1 MPLSVKRKESFRKI
15 VWDFYTVN
23 SRDSLPW
30 RKSITPYK
38 VWVSEIM
45 LQQTQVD
52 RVIPFFNT
60 WMKLFPNVTALA
72 NASQVDVLRA
82 WKGLGY
88 NSRALRMK
96 KTAEILIKN
105 YKGVFPKKYEE
116 LLKLPGIGPYTAG
129 AICAFAYNQP
139 VTMIETNI
147 RRVYLHYFF
156 KDQENVSDGD
166 VLEIVRQTVVHEN
179 PRQWYWALMDY
190 GSHLGKTIPNPNKKS
205 RHYAVQK
212 KFKGSDRE
220 IRGKI
225 LEVLLSKRG
234 MEIGLLLK
242 KLADLSTDVD
252 RIESIVSAMESEGFL
267 SVKNGK
273 VSLVK

>member
-1 MPLSVKRKESFRKI
+1 
-15 VWDFYTVN
+15 
-23 SRDSLPW
+23 
-30 RKSITPYK
+30 
-38 VWVSEIM
+38 
-45 LQQTQVD
+45 
-52 RVIPFFNT
+52 
-60 WMKLFPNVTALA
+60 MKLFPNVTALA

-96 KTAEILIKN
+96 KTAEMLIKN
-105 YKGVFPKKYEE
+105 HKGVFPKKYEE

-129 AICAFAYNQP
+129 AICAFAYNEP

-147 RRVYLHYFF
+147 RRVYLHHFF
-156 KDQENVSDGD
+156 EHPQPPLKEEAPDTSSFRGGQGGVSIHDRELMLLIG
-166 VLEIVRQTVVHEN
+166 ETVDTQN

-190 GSHLGKTIPNPNKKS
+190 GSYLAKTIPNPNKKS

-234 MEIGLLLK
+234 MEIGVLLA
-242 KLADLSTDVD
+242 KLADLSTDAD
-252 RIESIVSAMESEGFL
+252 RIELIISVMESEGFL
-267 SVKNGK
+267 FVKNGK
-273 VSLVK
+273 ISLVK